1 MTKQEANEL
10 IVKDVLNAQ
19 PDCVVMDELTEVYPS
34 FFVFFYQS
42 KKYISSGKLKDM
54 RVGQGPVIVCKNTS
68 KVFETSAAKSPLE
81 YIKCFEACGDPL
93 AELTDIIKI
102 IAWVEGAEKVK
113 ATKLI
118 KRYGNLGLAD
128 AKFIVD
134 NVLEG
139 NSSAF
144 QVVDIQEIDQTVTDL
159 VNLGFTAK
167 RLWSNQC

>member
-1 MTKQEANEL
+1 M
-10 IVKDVLNAQ
+10 
-19 PDCVVMDELTEVYPS
+19 
-34 FFVFFYQS
+34 
-42 KKYISSGKLKDM
+42 
-54 RVGQGPVIVCKNTS
+54 
-68 KVFETSAAKSPLE
+68 
-81 YIKCFEACGDPL
+81 
-93 AELTDIIKI
+93 
-102 IAWVEGAEKVK
+102 EGAEKVK